1 MTTVMDPKNPRTQLV
16 AGAADMLRRR
26 GPHAASIREVAKH
39 SGAPLGSTYHYFP
52 GGKDQL
58 VTEAVRFAGDTVTR
72 ALRER
77 LAAGPV
83 EGLRSFLALWREVV
97 VSTDHRAGCPVLAV
111 AVQESAGPAV
121 EAAADVFRTWEA
133 LLATSLRENGVAATR
148 ARRLAT
154 LVVTAAEG
162 AVAVCRAER
171 STRALDDVAVELD
184 ALLSAA
190 SCRPGRDE

>member
-1 MTTVMDPKNPRTQLV
+1 MTTVMNARTQLV

-26 GPHAASIREVAKH
+26 GLHAASIREVARH

-52 GGKDQL
+52 GGKEQL

-72 ALRER
+72 ALRDR

-83 EGLRSFLALWREVV
+83 EGLRSFLALWRDVLI
-97 VSTDHRAGCPVLAV
+97 STDHEAGCPVLAV
-111 AVQESAGPAV
+111 AVQEPDGPAV
-121 EAAADVFRTWEA
+121 EAAAEVFRGWAA
-133 LLATSLRENGVAATR
+133 LLAASLEEHGVTGER

-171 STRALDDVAVELD
+171 STRALDDVAAELD
-184 ALLSAA
+184 ALLTSAIT
-190 SCRPGRDE
+190 GHDE

>member
-1 MTTVMDPKNPRTQLV
+1 MDTTNHRTRLV
-16 AGAADMLRRR
+16 VGAADMLRRR
-26 GPHAASIREVAKH
+26 GLHATSIREVARH

-72 ALRER
+72 VLRER

-83 EGLRSFLALWREVV
+83 EGLRSFLALWRDVV
-97 VSTDHRAGCPVLAV
+97 ISTDHRAGCPVLAV
-111 AVQESAGPAV
+111 AVQESDAPAV

-133 LLATSLRENGVAATR
+133 LLATSLQENGVAATR
-148 ARRLAT
+148 ARRLAA
-154 LVVTAAEG
+154 LVVAAVEG
-162 AVAVCRAER
+162 AVAVCRADR

-190 SCRPGRDE
+190 TAGRDG

>member
-1 MTTVMDPKNPRTQLV
+1 MDPTNHRTRLV
-16 AGAADMLRRR
+16 VGAADMLRRR
-26 GPHAASIREVAKH
+26 GMHATSIREVARH

-58 VTEAVRFAGDTVTR
+58 VTEAVRYAGYTVTR
-72 ALRER
+72 ALAER

-83 EGLRSFLALWREVV
+83 EGLRSFLALWRDVV
-97 VSTDHRAGCPVLAV
+97 ISTDHRAGCPVLAV
-111 AVQESAGPAV
+111 AVQESDAPAV
-121 EAAADVFRTWEA
+121 EAAAEVFRTWEA
-133 LLATSLRENGVAATR
+133 LLATSLQEYGVTVTR
-148 ARRLAT
+148 ARRLAA
-154 LVVTAAEG
+154 LVVAAVEG

-190 SCRPGRDE
+190 TAGRDG